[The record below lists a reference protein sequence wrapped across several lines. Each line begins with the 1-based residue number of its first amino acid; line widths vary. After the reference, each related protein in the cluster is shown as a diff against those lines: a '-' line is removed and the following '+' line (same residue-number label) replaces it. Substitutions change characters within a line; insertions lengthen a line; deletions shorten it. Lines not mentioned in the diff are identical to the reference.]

1 MKKLPFYYSLTI
13 IDFDSLYFQSKKK
26 MNKHPKIIHIY
37 FKKLQENGPELDHEK
52 NNKLQ
57 NNLLCLKSFMYL
69 HGELKYS
76 LSHTDTYLFG

>member
-1 MKKLPFYYSLTI
+1 
-13 IDFDSLYFQSKKK
+13 

-69 HGELKYS
+69 LQNSHDVVTRVLIFSNVLLKKI
-76 LSHTDTYLFG
+76 